1 MPRFNYVAKNE
12 AGATIKGI
20 ESAASRERL
29 ADQLAGRG
37 LYLVRAQGGDLSSIH
52 IELITKKDLVLFTSQ
67 LIPIVATGVP
77 MLTGLED
84 LEEAVQKQK
93 LKSVVRGLRAGLERG
108 ESLSGAM
115 ARYPNVFSEVYVNTV
130 RAGEES
136 GHLEASLVELRD
148 FLEWNLDMRQRI
160 QNILAYPLLVVF
172 ALIGLNVVLV
182 TFAIPRF
189 EQLYTSLQTNE
200 DFALPLPTRIVMA
213 YSRLFADFWPAVLLV
228 LLGATIAFL
237 VWTSTRAGRIGWD
250 RLKLRLPIIGGL
262 LRKVCFSRFAHHFGT
277 MHSSGVGVTRALEVV
292 KGAVGNEYLASVV
305 EYVNRRV
312 RSGQGLASAM
322 RETNEFPSVVVQMVS
337 TAERTG
343 KMQEALANVIRFFDR
358 EVDAAVRRVTTYMGP
373 ILLIVLAAVLV
384 LMGTAFYL
392 PLLRLVTTIQ

>member
-12 AGATIKGI
+12 TGATVKGI

-52 IELITKKDLVLFTSQ
+52 IERITKKDLVLFTSQ

-84 LEEAVQKQK
+84 LEEAVEKQK

-136 GHLEASLVELRD
+136 GNLEDSLVELRD
-148 FLEWNLDMRQRI
+148 FLEWNLDMGQRI
-160 QNILAYPLLVVF
+160 RNILAYPMLVVF
-172 ALIGLNVVLV
+172 ALISLNVVLV

-189 EQLYTSLQTNE
+189 EQLYASLQTNE
-200 DFALPLPTRIVMA
+200 DFALPIPTQIVMA
-213 YSRLFADFWPAVLLV
+213 YSRLFTDFWPAVLLV
-228 LLGATIAFL
+228 ILGSTIAFL
-237 VWTSTRAGRIGWD
+237 MWTSTPAGRIGWD
-250 RLKLRLPIIGGL
+250 RLKLRLPIIGG
-262 LRKVCFSRFAHHFGT
+262 CYARFAF
-277 MHSSGVGVTRALEVV
+277 RAL
-292 KGAVGNEYLASVV
+292 
-305 EYVNRRV
+305 
-312 RSGQGLASAM
+312 
-322 RETNEFPSVVVQMVS
+322 P
-337 TAERTG
+337 
-343 KMQEALANVIRFFDR
+343 
-358 EVDAAVRRVTTYMGP
+358 TTSEP
-373 ILLIVLAAVLV
+373 CTRPV
-384 LMGTAFYL
+384 
-392 PLLRLVTTIQ
+392 